1 MKKNKDNN
9 KYFRTIGIPH
19 QLGNIK
25 NAPDSICNK
34 SILEYKDQV
43 LALDASMF
51 LKRFVH
57 GYRKIFDSNSIY
69 FATTE
74 QDYQPITVHPHP
86 HILGFYNLTIFLK
99 QHNIKP
105 IFVFDGKFR
114 IKEKRREIMRRR
126 EVYNKAI
133 DNLKFEKIRVNRLAK
148 WKDVHEKMKNLN
160 DVNSEYINTGILDE
174 MFNGYES
181 ADIQSSLSAPTIE
194 EISKPTKKSV
204 ELESDQIVL
213 QTETI
218 KSDEIK
224 PVELKSDQEIHAS
237 PLQDD
242 IPIPPLPTSQ
252 SDLAKPSPIKTT
264 TELLSSPPPASLIES
279 PLLETPPSSLELSPP
294 TLEAPSPYLDPI
306 ITPTINTNILEM
318 MSKIDNEKTFKER
331 HPDFVPS
338 SGEILL
344 KENVEEIVKST
355 LLDSA
360 LLTNDERLYSRPQQ
374 IIGQMEQKLL
384 DSFLTDDKKIKDNV
398 DDDDNNNSNKL
409 SFIDEVENVHA
420 ESHNMAVT
428 LENRAMY
435 VSWEMYEDCIEF
447 LETWG
452 FPCIVTNDCE
462 AESLCASLAASGYA
476 NATVSEDMDTTLYGD
491 GILLRN
497 LFSKSKPI
505 IEISP
510 KKARE
515 SLGLSQS
522 QFIDLCILCGTDF
535 SNTIPGIGP
544 VRAFDLIK
552 AYGSIENILKNLIE
566 SQGALEVT
574 ISTSKWETLST
585 KKSKSNNSKKK
596 KKTSSSSSS
605 SPTPT
610 PSSTTKM
617 TTSPSNKIKTTK
629 TITKKISITKLTRE
643 FLSTSSL
650 TSDFLEQAQAARHV
664 FQKPPIITDKYLN
677 KLKLLDNYE
686 NAFNNMENNENFN
699 QLLVKYQVYLAE
711 ESTIGYNTLYTDY
724 FNQFGGDGTY
734 NNDGYKEFSLE
745 KDSITIPTVSQLGP
759 DPFYTLNPLIIP
771 VLTM

>member
-1 MKKNKDNN
+1 MKNNKDNN
-9 KYFRTIGIPH
+9 KYFRTIGILH

-264 TELLSSPPPASLIES
+264 AELLSSPSPASLIES

-384 DSFLTDDKKIKDNV
+384 DN
-398 DDDDNNNSNKL
+398 
-409 SFIDEVENVHA
+409 EVENVHA

-566 SQGALEVT
+566 SQGALE
-574 ISTSKWETLST
+574 
-585 KKSKSNNSKKK
+585 
-596 KKTSSSSSS
+596 
-605 SPTPT
+605 
-610 PSSTTKM
+610 
-617 TTSPSNKIKTTK
+617 
-629 TITKKISITKLTRE
+629 
-643 FLSTSSL
+643 
-650 TSDFLEQAQAARHV
+650 QAQAARHV

-771 VLTM
+771 VLTMTNMMMEISLANPEATSSEIMGNLKKLNII

>member
-1 MKKNKDNN
+1 MGVKDLTNFL
-9 KYFRTIGIPH
+9 K
-19 QLGNIK
+19 K

-264 TELLSSPPPASLIES
+264 AELLSSPSPASLIES

-398 DDDDNNNSNKL
+398 DDDDNNNGNKL

-566 SQGALEVT
+566 SQ
-574 ISTSKWETLST
+574 
-585 KKSKSNNSKKK
+585 
-596 KKTSSSSSS
+596 
-605 SPTPT
+605 
-610 PSSTTKM
+610 
-617 TTSPSNKIKTTK
+617 
-629 TITKKISITKLTRE
+629 E

-771 VLTM
+771 VLTMTNMMMEISLANPEATSSEIMGNLKKLNII